1 MTNSKT
7 NEYLIIYTMRLA
19 MALID
24 KGYAPLS
31 TMPNPNNPRLMCWVF
46 QKTDKFLEDF
56 NELVKGGK

>member
-24 KGYAPLS
+24 KGYTPLS
-31 TMPNPNNPRLMCWVF
+31 TMPNPNNPKLICWVF

-56 NELVKGGK
+56 NKLVKGGK